1 MLRKFVERKVR
12 RQVVHRS
19 LFISSLAFVAIL
31 VLWYSPSASG
41 LMHPVRMF
49 VDNIHGALINFAMV
63 LSGGS
68 VNGFTLSPEGSYTI
82 TFVGGNKAFFLPAG
96 YLGSALLGAVLFFLV
111 NRAPHLLR
119 GLTMLTGAFTVGF
132 LALFIRPDGAGDGV
146 SYVVCFGFGILLMI
160 MGWKGRGDI
169 NQFWSWRSI
178 TQIVMTIVAL
188 MTALHVVLDLSY
200 VLSAPARIDDV
211 TIVNTV
217 AAFAEEVMPALS
229 VSVVAYSWSAIA
241 IAMLGFAFYR
251 SIPRQ
256 LKQIPD
262 NDDIL

>member
-19 LFISSLAFVAIL
+19 LLISSLAFVAIL

-41 LMHPVRMF
+41 LVHPVRMF
-49 VDNIHGALINFAMV
+49 IDNIHGALTNIAMA

-68 VNGFTLSPEGSYTI
+68 VEGFTLSPEGSYTI
-82 TFVGGNKAFFLPAG
+82 TFSGGNKALFLPAG
-96 YLGSALLGAVLFFLV
+96 YLGSALVGSVLFFLV

-119 GLTMLTGAFTVGF
+119 GLTMFTGLFTVGF
-132 LALFIRPDGAGDGV
+132 LALFIRPDGAGDGI
-146 SYVVCFGFGILLMI
+146 SYVLCFGFGILLMV
-160 MGWKGRGDI
+160 MGWKGRGDL
-169 NQFWSWRSI
+169 NQLWSWRSI
-178 TQIVMTIVAL
+178 TQIIMTIVAL

-200 VLSAPARIDDV
+200 VLVAPARIDDG

-217 AAFAEEVMPALS
+217 AAFAEEVMPGLS
-229 VSVVAYSWSAIA
+229 VSVVAYTWSAIA
-241 IAMLGFAFYR
+241 IALLGFAFYR

-256 LKQIPD
+256 LKQIPK
-262 NDDIL
+262 NDDIV